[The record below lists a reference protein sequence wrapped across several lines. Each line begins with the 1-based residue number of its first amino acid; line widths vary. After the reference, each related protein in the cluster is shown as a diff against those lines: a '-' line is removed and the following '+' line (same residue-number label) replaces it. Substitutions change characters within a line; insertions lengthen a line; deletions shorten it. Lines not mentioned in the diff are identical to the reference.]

1 MQPDPQLAPR
11 VLLSLN
17 DSNLRRMLDSVLRT
31 RGFSVRSST
40 EPVAIEVLLRS
51 YEPEVAVVDVHL
63 VGPDGVPVHR
73 RVRRHADLYLLV
85 HGVEDRDRASLLR
98 SGVDDAVD
106 VGTDPDEIAAR
117 CEALLRRPRRLRTQ
131 WEPQEA
137 SIVRLGPLVV
147 DLGRREVRVRNQE
160 VSLTRLEF
168 DLLTQLCRRP
178 HEVST
183 RSVLLE
189 EVWGPGWVGDSHVVD
204 VHLSNLRRKLRSR
217 ASNLRFIHTVRG
229 VGFRLSDDLLDLAA
243 EDLADRSGEMIR
255 PA

>member
-17 DSNLRRMLDSVLRT
+17 DTHLRRSLDQVLRT

-40 EPVAIEVLLRS
+40 EPVAVEVLLRS
-51 YEPEVAVVDVHL
+51 YEPEVAVVDVML

-73 RVRRHADLYLLV
+73 RVRRHADLYLMV
-85 HGVEDRDRASLLR
+85 YGAVDGDRALLLR
-98 SGVDDAVD
+98 NGADDAVD
-106 VGTDPDEIAAR
+106 LGTNADEIAAR

-131 WEPQEA
+131 WDPQEA

-147 DLGRREVRVRNQE
+147 DLGRREVRVRGQE

-168 DLLTQLCRRP
+168 DLLAQLCRRP

-183 RSVLLE
+183 RAVLLE

-217 ASNLRFIHTVRG
+217 ANDLRFVHTVRG
-229 VGFRLSDDLLDLAA
+229 VGFRLSDDLLALAA
-243 EDLADRSGEMIR
+243 DDLADRSGEMIR

>member
-1 MQPDPQLAPR
+1 VQPDPQLAPR

-17 DSNLRRMLDSVLRT
+17 DVLLRRTLDTLLRA
-31 RGFSVRSST
+31 RGFSVRATT
-40 EPVAIEVLLRS
+40 EPVAVEVLLRS
-51 YEPEVAVVDVHL
+51 YEPEVAVVDVML
-63 VGPDGVPVHR
+63 MGPDGVPVYR
-73 RVRRHADLYLLV
+73 RVRRHSDLYLIV
-85 HGVEDRDRASLLR
+85 YGAEDRDRSTLLR
-98 SGVDDAVD
+98 SGADDAVD
-106 VGTDPDEIAAR
+106 LATDPDEIAAR

-131 WEPQEA
+131 WEPLEA

-147 DLGRREVRVRNQE
+147 DLGRREVRVRAQE
-160 VSLTRLEF
+160 VALTRLEF
-168 DLLTQLCRRP
+168 DLLAQLCRRP

-183 RSVLLE
+183 RTVLLE

-217 ASNLRFIHTVRG
+217 ANDLRFIHTVRG
-229 VGFRLSDDLLDLAA
+229 VGFRLSDDVLELAA